1 MPYAALWLVACWL
14 VALAAYIT
22 HIVVCLKASSYALL
36 VIGCIIFPVG
46 VIDGW
51 CHWLGIL

>member
-1 MPYAALWLVACWL
+1 MPYAALWLVSCWL

-22 HIVVCLKASSYALL
+22 HIVVCLKASAYALL
-36 VIGCIIFPVG
+36 VIGCVIFPVG